1 MFRNSMKANIIM
13 APTISSAFSEFVN
26 VLTSI
31 FAGLFNSLM
40 AVFQAIIAF
49 FMNVLGSTVQ
59 LFQSI
64 LKLGIDMCQGLVGFV
79 TGELDGVGIRTKLTS
94 PDSEFPC
101 IGYDWGSLLLVH
113 K

>member
-1 MFRNSMKANIIM
+1 M

-26 VLTSI
+26 ALTSI
-31 FAGLFNSLM
+31 CAGLFNSLM

-49 FMNVLGSTVQ
+49 FMNVLGSAVQ

-79 TGELDGVGIRTKLTS
+79 TANFLALAMIGGVYYWYTNSQRQKRGGQRKT
-94 PDSEFPC
+94 
-101 IGYDWGSLLLVH
+101 
-113 K
+113 